1 MKYKKQLCLG
11 VVIILVMLMMN
22 FVVAE
27 EVAEQYP
34 STWEI
39 FFSNLKNNFNIG
51 QFSVVGD
58 DMACGLPGGE
68 PNKEWTN
75 LQSGE
80 RFITVLSDKSVVGV
94 CGYGKNGIYDVY
106 TNGWV
111 PFKEYKDFVD
121 IICQSSPCNIQL
133 YCCPAL
139 TCSSPTRID
148 CVQWSGKPSGFYKCP
163 NENNIPY
170 DKSFY
175 RYCPVVTTMT
185 CYYIDGSTCNSRTY
199 DKSLFPNSCESYT
212 YQGGKLYSDKSV
224 CEADISVCTDTSWTP
239 SPSTVCSGESFTQ
252 TSNCGNTRTST
263 GTKDCVVVGDAD
275 FQVDI
280 ISATPTIFSSEQ
292 DVNINVKIKNNGGK
306 GSMKVEVGLYKDED
320 ITSWG
325 FVAIQDAINCEPNEK
340 NVDTKLIELNA
351 GEEITE
357 TFTIITPKVCRK
369 LIEPIGT
376 FDLLAVSF
384 VNCMNTGLATG
395 VTSSDRFNIAFTPR
409 IDCTGSCTNGIR
421 DGEETDTDCGGSE
434 CDKCRNGWKCERIT
448 DCQSGLQCLEGYCS
462 PSDVSRGNQKGI
474 SASKIKQMTAED
486 LAASACTK
494 TIQCE
499 EGSECQSL
507 EFLVDKGSLT
517 DEEAESIIDRSAIF
531 FTSAGAIGGIAACGA
546 ASLVLAPAAP
556 ILFPLCALAGGAL
569 GLGINDI
576 FESFGDK
583 DLSKSGYCIKE
594 GKGLEIF
601 KWAAWFDITGD
612 GVKDGT
618 DGLIIIVIGAAIL
631 ILFIKR

>member
-1 MKYKKQLCLG
+1 MKYKKQLFLG
-11 VVIILVMLMMN
+11 VGIILVMLMMN

-27 EVAEQYP
+27 EVAEKPTIWETIRSYFIDPFTIVGQDVGASVYP
-34 STWEI
+34 DESWDV
-39 FFSNLKNNFNIG
+39 
-51 QFSVVGD
+51 Q
-58 DMACGLPGGE
+58 PGE
-68 PNKEWTN
+68 T
-75 LQSGE
+75 
-80 RFITVLSDKSVVGV
+80 FDKSASSYCSSGQGLFNVAVWNGV
-94 CGYGKNGIYDVY
+94 YVPKWENKDRTVFTCGSQNQKCI
-106 TNGWV
+106 
-111 PFKEYKDFVD
+111 VD
-121 IICQSSPCNIQL
+121 L
-133 YCCPAL
+133 YCINPPNSF
-139 TCSSPTRID
+139 CSSDSDCGSGYECETKSAVDPYMPLKDIYGNTITSYSFCTPTEACTGSDIT
-148 CVQWSGKPSGFYKCP
+148 CWQISGNVCQ
-163 NENNIPY
+163 
-170 DKSFY
+170 
-175 RYCPVVTTMT
+175 
-185 CYYIDGSTCNSRTY
+185 SRTY
-199 DKSLFPNSCESYT
+199 DCNYQTYPNCPTTWAYTSLSECE
-212 YQGGKLYSDKSV
+212 G
-224 CEADISVCTDTSWTP
+224 EITP
-239 SPSTVCSGESFTQ
+239 TNGVPS
-252 TSNCGNTRTST
+252 
-263 GTKDCVVVGDAD
+263 GDAD

-280 ISATPTIFSSEQ
+280 ISATPIVFSSEQ
-292 DVNINVKIKNNGGK
+292 DVNINVEIENRGGK

-325 FVAIQDAINCEPNEK
+325 FGIVQDAINCEPNEK
-340 NVDTKLIELNA
+340 NVDTKLIELGA

-357 TFTIITPKVCRK
+357 TFTIITPKICRK

-434 CDKCRNGWKCERIT
+434 CEKCRNGWKCERIT

-462 PSDVSRGNQKGI
+462 PSDTSRGNQKGI

-494 TIQCE
+494 STQCE
-499 EGSECQSL
+499 EESECQSL
-507 EFLVDKGSLT
+507 QYLVNEGHLT

-531 FTSAGAIGGIAACGA
+531 FTSAGAIGGVAACAGL
-546 ASLVLAPAAP
+546 SLVLAPAAP

-583 DLSKSGYCIKE
+583 DLSKAGYCIKE

-618 DGLIIIVIGAAIL
+618 DGLIIIIIGAALL